1 MIGGRLLVTGIADP
15 LGRAIAARMAT
26 RADVEIVI
34 GATRM
39 TGAAADRPR
48 RGRGRS
54 DPGLQRDRRSPP
66 EPGDRHNH
74 PRRPAMVPFGFGR
87 DGTGEHVIATMQLA
101 AAAAHR
107 EATVRRVVMV
117 SSTRVYPASA
127 GAPLLHLESEPL
139 QPRRGGLAAALVEA
153 EGFVRDLATEN
164 PNLSVSILRFADL
177 AGPDTQ
183 DPLARLLASPVAPAV
198 WGFDPPVQLLDVDD
212 AVAAIEHACDHDLAG
227 VFNVAAD
234 GLVRWR
240 RAVRL
245 ARIPLIELP
254 VAPSGILT
262 TVLRWSYRLDDAD
275 DILAV
280 LRYGRRAA
288 IDAFTRSG
296 FQPTRTTEQCV
307 RRPPDRV
314 PPDGARLRAGPTPR
328 RHPPNSPPAM
338 LGSGDPS
345 SPITAIG
352 GEPPTTTAHALSV
365 EDLTSTYL
373 PGIVTRPPPNGAA
386 SATSL
391 HDACRV
397 GEWFGDVHQPTVS
410 SLGDTEMPIGRVAA
424 GRERRSRRPRCV
436 FARRRPIPAKNFPP
450 GTARSDRCEQCL
462 VPDARTVLRWCR
474 RSAPGQLEAGDPGLP
489 GPRVRR
495 CSGRPGSTR

>member
-1 MIGGRLLVTGIADP
+1 MIGGRLLVTGVADP

-26 RADVEIVI
+26 RAGVEIVI
-34 GATRM
+34 GATRL
-39 TGAAADRPR
+39 TGAAATVPGVDVVALTPDYSGIADLLQSRAIDTIIHADRPW
-48 RGRGRS
+48 S
-54 DPGLQRDRRSPP
+54 LS
-66 EPGDRHNH
+66 
-74 PRRPAMVPFGFGR
+74 GR
-87 DGTGEHVIATMQLA
+87 DGAGEHVIATMQLA

-117 SSTRVYPASA
+117 SSTRVYPAAA
-127 GAPLLHLESEPL
+127 GAPLFHLESEPL

-177 AGPDTQ
+177 VGPDTQ
-183 DPLARLLASPVAPAV
+183 DPLASLLASSVAPAV

-212 AVAAIEHACDHDLAG
+212 AVAALEHACDQDLAG

-245 ARIPLIELP
+245 AGAPLIELP

-275 DILAV
+275 DIVAV

-307 RRPPDRV
+307 RRPPRAS
-314 PPDGARLRAGPTPR
+314 PAGRLAFRAGLIPPR
-328 RHPPNSPPAM
+328 HRPNWPLARF
-338 LGSGDPS
+338 GGGDTR
-345 SPITAIG
+345 SPITA
-352 GEPPTTTAHALSV
+352 
-365 EDLTSTYL
+365 
-373 PGIVTRPPPNGAA
+373 R
-386 SATSL
+386 
-391 HDACRV
+391 
-397 GEWFGDVHQPTVS
+397 
-410 SLGDTEMPIGRVAA
+410 
-424 GRERRSRRPRCV
+424 
-436 FARRRPIPAKNFPP
+436 
-450 GTARSDRCEQCL
+450 
-462 VPDARTVLRWCR
+462 
-474 RSAPGQLEAGDPGLP
+474 
-489 GPRVRR
+489 
-495 CSGRPGSTR
+495 